1 MKSQIVKLLKKE
13 VPLSEEQLANLIEV
27 PPSSE
32 LGDFAFPCFSL
43 AKQLKKAP
51 QQIALDLSK
60 KISSKE
66 LEKVEAKGPYLN
78 FFLKRDSIVLETIN
92 KIQKQKEKYG
102 SAVKNK
108 KTIVIDM
115 SSPNIAKPFGIGHL
129 RSTIIGESLSR
140 ICYFMG
146 YKTIKVNYL
155 GDWGT
160 QFGKLIVGYKK
171 YGSASKLKKDPINH
185 LLELYVKV
193 SNNPD
198 LEQES
203 RDWFRKLESGDKEA
217 LKLWKLFRKLS
228 LEDFSRIYA
237 LLNVK
242 FDVISGESLY
252 NNKMDS
258 TIKEL
263 ESKNLLKES
272 EGAKVVDLEK
282 YGLGICLIKKSDGA
296 TLYATRDLTATLDRY
311 KKYKFERMI
320 YEVGSEQK
328 LHFNQVF
335 KVLELL
341 GHSWA
346 KNCIHVDHGLYLGK
360 DGKKLATRKG
370 TNFFM
375 SDILDET
382 ISLAKKEIAKREKLS
397 NSELDKRAK
406 QIALAAIIYGDL
418 KNYRTN
424 DITFDIDRFLEFEGN
439 TGPYLLYT
447 YARARSI
454 LRKAKYKY
462 SPNIKTSKI
471 EDREKQLVL
480 ELNKFPEV
488 VLHSYNQLSP
498 NLIANYAYGVS
509 QKFNEFYH
517 SEKVIGS
524 ENERFKLVLV
534 DSFSKVLKN
543 ALFLLGISTI
553 EKM

>member
-1 MKSQIVKLLKKE
+1 
-13 VPLSEEQLANLIEV
+13 
-27 PPSSE
+27 
-32 LGDFAFPCFSL
+32 
-43 AKQLKKAP
+43 
-51 QQIALDLSK
+51 
-60 KISSKE
+60 
-66 LEKVEAKGPYLN
+66 
-78 FFLKRDSIVLETIN
+78 
-92 KIQKQKEKYG
+92 
-102 SAVKNK
+102 
-108 KTIVIDM
+108 
-115 SSPNIAKPFGIGHL
+115 
-129 RSTIIGESLSR
+129 
-140 ICYFMG
+140 
-146 YKTIKVNYL
+146 
-155 GDWGT
+155 
-160 QFGKLIVGYKK
+160 
-171 YGSASKLKKDPINH
+171 
-185 LLELYVKV
+185 
-193 SNNPD
+193 
-198 LEQES
+198 
-203 RDWFRKLESGDKEA
+203 
-217 LKLWKLFRKLS
+217 
-228 LEDFSRIYA
+228 
-237 LLNVK
+237 
-242 FDVISGESLY
+242 
-252 NNKMDS
+252 
-258 TIKEL
+258 
-263 ESKNLLKES
+263 
-272 EGAKVVDLEK
+272 
-282 YGLGICLIKKSDGA
+282 
-296 TLYATRDLTATLDRY
+296 
-311 KKYKFERMI
+311 
-320 YEVGSEQK
+320 
-328 LHFNQVF
+328 
-335 KVLELL
+335 
-341 GHSWA
+341 
-346 KNCIHVDHGLYLGK
+346 
-360 DGKKLATRKG
+360 
-370 TNFFM
+370 M